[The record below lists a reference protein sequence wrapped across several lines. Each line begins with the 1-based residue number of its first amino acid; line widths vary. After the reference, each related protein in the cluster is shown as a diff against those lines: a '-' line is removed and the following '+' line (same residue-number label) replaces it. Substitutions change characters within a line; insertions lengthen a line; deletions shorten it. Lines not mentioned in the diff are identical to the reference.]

1 MPRKIILDKISPKRG
16 VLKENDYNPSL
27 TEENVITESQFDL
40 ITYSEVLKATIF
52 QYPNKML
59 FSIKESAM
67 ALSVS
72 PEFIRKKISDGFIKA
87 VNLGDRKMIS
97 INELAKI
104 IYKGV

>member
-1 MPRKIILDKISPKRG
+1 MPRKIILGKTSLLRDVI
-16 VLKENDYNPSL
+16 KENDSASSL
-27 TEENVITESQFDL
+27 IDEDVRTELPFDL
-40 ITYSEVLKATIF
+40 ITYSEVLKATIL

-59 FSIKESAM
+59 FSIKESAA

-72 PEFIRKKISDGFIKA
+72 PEFIRKKISDGFIKS

>member
-1 MPRKIILDKISPKRG
+1 MPRKIILEKTSLMRDVI
-16 VLKENDYNPSL
+16 KENDSVCSL
-27 TEENVITESQFDL
+27 IEADVRTELPFDL
-40 ITYSEVLKATIF
+40 ITYSEILKATIL

-59 FSIKESAM
+59 FSIKESAA

-72 PEFIRKKISDGFIKA
+72 PEFIRKKISDGFIKS

>member
-1 MPRKIILDKISPKRG
+1 MPRKIILDETMLSYNVKNEQPIDTYSS
-16 VLKENDYNPSL
+16 ENYKNNN
-27 TEENVITESQFDL
+27 TQEDL
-40 ITYSEVLKATIF
+40 IAYSEILKAALT

-59 FSIKESAM
+59 FSIKESAL

-72 PEFIRKKISDGFIKA
+72 PEFIRKKISDGSIKS

>member
-1 MPRKIILDKISPKRG
+1 MPRKIILDKISTKRD
-16 VLKENDYNPSL
+16 VLPDIDSNSSFKDEHVT
-27 TEENVITESQFDL
+27 TEKRFDL
-40 ITYSEVLKATIF
+40 ITYSQILKATID

-59 FSIKESAM
+59 FSIKESAV

-72 PEFIRKKISDGFIKA
+72 PEFIRKRISDGSIKS

>member
-1 MPRKIILDKISPKRG
+1 MPRKILLTD
-16 VLKENDYNPSL
+16 SL
-27 TEENVITESQFDL
+27 PEQTNVRNLRDPYPEKVSESQSTDDL
-40 ITYSEVLKATIF
+40 ITYSEVLKATIL

-59 FSIKESAM
+59 FSIKESAA

-72 PEFIRKKISDGFIKA
+72 PEFIRKKISDGFIKS